1 MTPLMVAEIRWFK
14 SPTMTK
20 KNKGLILI
28 KSVYYTIPMSQLYK
42 EANKRLTAWSG
53 ELKGTEADIVE
64 GFIVQNHA
72 FICIF
77 NQLVNGKGCI
87 VRLHNSVRHL
97 WGWEHGKCK
106 HHAIGI
112 LFPDLGNQKCSHP
125 RTCSTTQ

>member
-64 GFIVQNHA
+64 GFVINAHDL
-72 FICIF
+72 ISIL
-77 NQLVNGKGCI
+77 NKLVD
-87 VRLHNSVRHL
+87 
-97 WGWEHGKCK
+97 GKCSVV
-106 HHAIGI
+106 G
-112 LFPDLGNQKCSHP
+112 LNDGVGYLG
-125 RTCSTTQ
+125 